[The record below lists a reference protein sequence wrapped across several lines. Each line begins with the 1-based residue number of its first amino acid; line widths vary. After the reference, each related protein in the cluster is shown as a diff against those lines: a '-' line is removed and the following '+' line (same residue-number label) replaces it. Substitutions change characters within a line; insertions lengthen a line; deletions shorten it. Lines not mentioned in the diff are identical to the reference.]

1 MGRYVPNIIFCLL
14 LACFAALCFGS
25 VFAVSDAFIDTRTL
39 PKWYAFALGLSL
51 VIAAMALSGREGR
64 DLMRR
69 RFYLLVLIVI
79 TVCLAQAVYGIFQFL
94 HILPAFGKLRV
105 TGSFDNPAGLAA
117 AMCAGLPFALCLW
130 HDRRKWMR
138 YFAVAAALIMVAAV
152 CLTCSRAGIVSVIVV
167 ISIVAISKT
176 SHKIAARQIIIALLP
191 ILLAALYFVKRDSA
205 DGRLLIWR
213 CSLEMVADKPVFG
226 HGPGGFTA
234 HYMDYQA
241 GYFREHPDSPYARL
255 ADTVHHPFNEYLL
268 VAVDYGLFG
277 LLVLGALGYVALRRY
292 RKQDTKDPAVRA
304 AGLSLISIGVFAL
317 FSYPFLYPFTWVAML
332 FSLWIIFGRPWPVL
346 AAVRIVAVVAAASV
360 CVFALL
366 DMRCR
371 LDWCKANRMPLA
383 GNTETIRARYEQLH
397 GYFAHDRFFLYNYAV
412 KLSDLGRY
420 DRSLVVARDCSR
432 IWADYYLQL
441 VSGDDCMK
449 QERYE
454 QAEEYFR
461 QAAAMCPARFIPP
474 YKLATIYAATGRTA
488 EARTVAAAILE
499 KEIKVPSSAVY
510 AVRHKMRQLIDSTDN
525 RSGHTD
531 SLKNH

>member
-1 MGRYVPNIIFCLL
+1 MGRYVPNITFCLL
-14 LACFAALCFGS
+14 LACVAALCFGS

-39 PKWYAFALGLSL
+39 PKWYAFALGLSII
-51 VIAAMALSGREGR
+51 VSAMALSGREGR
-64 DLMRR
+64 DLMRY
-69 RFYLLVLIVI
+69 RFYLLVLIVV
-79 TVCLAQAVYGIFQFL
+79 TACLAQAVYGILQFL

-117 AMCAGLPFALCLW
+117 TLCAGLPFALCLW
-130 HDRRKWMR
+130 HDRRIWVR
-138 YFAVAAALIMVAAV
+138 IFAAAAALIMVAAV
-152 CLTCSRAGIVSVIVV
+152 CLTCSRAGIVSVIVI

-176 SHKIAARQIIIALLP
+176 SHKIAARQIIMALLP
-191 ILLAALYFVKRDSA
+191 ILLVALYFVKRDSA

-277 LLVLGALGYVALRRY
+277 LLVLGALEYVVVRRY
-292 RKQDTKDPAVRA
+292 RKQDTKDPAVRS
-304 AGLSLISIGVFAL
+304 AGLALISIGVFAL

-332 FSLWIIFGRPWPVL
+332 FSLWIIFGRPWPTH
-346 AAVRIVAVVAAASV
+346 AAVRIVAVAAAVSV
-360 CVFALL
+360 CVLTLL

-383 GNTETIRARYEQLH
+383 GNAEKIQARYEQLH
-397 GYFAHDRFFLYNYAV
+397 GYFAHDRFFLYNYAG

-420 DRSLVVARDCSR
+420 DQSLAVAEDGSR
-432 IWADYYLQL
+432 LWADYYLRL
-441 VSGDDCMK
+441 MMAEDCLK
-449 QERYE
+449 LECYGEAE
-454 QAEEYFR
+454 QHFL
-461 QAAAMCPARFIPP
+461 QAAAMCPARFMPL
-474 YKLATIYAATGRTA
+474 YKLATVYQATGRTD
-488 EARTVAAAILE
+488 EARAQAQRILD
-499 KEIKVPSSAVY
+499 KEIKVPSPIVY
-510 AVRHKMRQLIDSTDN
+510 AIRHEMRQLVDTTVNKTI
-525 RSGHTD
+525 H
-531 SLKNH
+531 